1 MHALEKFGLAPLA
14 SFGTSTSSALLCGVC
29 AAVGTYLEPRPPS
42 RVRCLEA
49 WYLQMGCWLVELFL
63 LCLPRRVVALG
74 FGVRWVLDLQPAE
87 GGGCLG
93 LVATLAHASP
103 RQRGFDTTIRVQCR
117 R

>member
-1 MHALEKFGLAPLA
+1 MVSVDGVLVG
-14 SFGTSTSSALLCGVC
+14 GTV
-29 AAVGTYLEPRPPS
+29 
-42 RVRCLEA
+42 
-49 WYLQMGCWLVELFL
+49 L

>member
-1 MHALEKFGLAPLA
+1 MRGSCGVLGMEWWRGGGGEGA
-14 SFGTSTSSALLCGVC
+14 SLCGRWR
-29 AAVGTYLEPRPPS
+29 GR
-42 RVRCLEA
+42 
-49 WYLQMGCWLVELFL
+49 LQVESSGRKRA
-63 LCLPRRVVALG
+63 RRG
-74 FGVRWVLDLQPAE
+74 EGGWVLDLQPAE